1 MIKRSIAIGAILG
14 RPAEPDGPGTLLGD
28 ARSRSGGFGAPSSP
42 LGPPRRR
49 LPPPARTPPHTECS
63 HVEPAVDARCMPC
76 VMFGTHESPGRQQ
89 SCSERSMR
97 AQLEDTG
104 HLGASADALQHIV
117 AACRG
122 ALCCLPGACAC
133 ALPCGWRP
141 GRASAPWNQCSAP
154 AQVPTPPCGQRL
166 CRFGKL
172 DIEYRIDG
180 PCTSWKIVVTV

>member
-49 LPPPARTPPHTECS
+49 LPPRTYAHTRSARMS
-63 HVEPAVDARCMPC
+63 SPAVDARCMPC

-104 HLGASADALQHIV
+104 HLGASADALQHV

-133 ALPCGWRP
+133 ALPCGWCP
-141 GRASAPWNQCSAP
+141 GRASAPWNSAAPQRKYLPHHVVKSSP
-154 AQVPTPPCGQRL
+154 AERTPVMLR
-166 CRFGKL
+166 
-172 DIEYRIDG
+172 Y
-180 PCTSWKIVVTV
+180 T